1 VKGGVLL
8 DRFLVRMG
16 RRRAVVEGITLDLTD
31 MSGDTV
37 LSLPIEVLK
46 EKAPP
51 KEPKVRKELEP
62 DPLSVETITEI
73 LKTIEHTCSDCN
85 VVKFYSP
92 KSWKD
97 LKLCNKCHH
106 ARYIVLEEEI
116 TQYMIEKGHTKCA
129 FCHKERINPY
139 EFNMDH
145 INMFTK
151 AGAVGPMMYCGTS
164 VELIKAEINKCQ
176 LLCISCHA
184 AVTHFEYKF
193 GFIRAKKTKKKNP
206 EKYNMERYDT
216 YMEAVYA
223 ALRLRGGGGGL
234 NLGNS

>member
-1 VKGGVLL
+1 VKGVILL
-8 DRFLVRMG
+8 DRFFVRMG

-31 MSGDTV
+31 ISGETV
-37 LSLPIEVLK
+37 ISLPVEVLK
-46 EKAPP
+46 EKAAPKAP
-51 KEPKVRKELEP
+51 KARKEPP
-62 DPLSVETITEI
+62 DPLSVDTVTEI
-73 LKTIEHTCSDCN
+73 LKNIEHTCSDCN

-116 TQYMIEKGHTKCA
+116 KQYMIEKGHTKCA

-151 AGAVGPMMYCGTS
+151 EGAVGPMMYCGTS
-164 VELIKAEINKCQ
+164 VELIKAEIDKCQ

-184 AVTHFEYKF
+184 AVTHFEYRF

-206 EKYNMERYDT
+206 EQYNMERYDT
-216 YMEAVYA
+216 YMAAVYA

-234 NLGNS
+234 NLGNL